1 VKKLAFNV
9 AILLVVLLVAFLVVI
24 YLSLNTIVKK
34 RVETMGPALTKV
46 AVTIGQVSLSPF
58 SGLGAVSDL
67 VVGNPA
73 GYKSE
78 SSFKVHEVR
87 VALQPKSIFSDTLVI
102 DEISIQSPE
111 ITFEGNLTSNNL
123 SKILENIQAS
133 SGTDPKAPSSG
144 TKAEKRYRVGSF
156 VINGGKVNLNTSLL
170 GGKSSTAA
178 LPDIDLKD
186 IGKDSAGVTAKEL
199 SEQIAQE
206 ITKKVLVAVA
216 GSLNELSKQV
226 RDTVKDLSKDPLK
239 NVEKTTKN
247 LKDIFKK
254 K

>member
-1 VKKLAFNV
+1 MKKLAFNA
-9 AILLVVLLVAFLVVI
+9 AILLVVLLVAFLIVI

-46 AVTIGQVSLSPF
+46 NVTLRQVSLSPF

-67 VVGNPA
+67 VVGNPP
-73 GYKSE
+73 GYKTE
-78 SSFKVHEVR
+78 SSFKVHEIR
-87 VALQPKSIFSDTLVI
+87 VALQPKSVFSDTLVI
-102 DEISIQSPE
+102 DEINIQSPE
-111 ITFEGNLTSNNL
+111 VTFEGNLTGNNL

-133 SGTDPKAPSSG
+133 SGTDTNAPSSG
-144 TKAEKRYRVGSF
+144 TKAEKRYRVGDF
-156 VINGGKVNLNTSLL
+156 VINGGKINLSTSLL
-170 GGKSSTAA
+170 GGKSSTVA
-178 LPDIDLKD
+178 LPDVHLKD

-216 GSLNELSKQV
+216 GSINELTKQV
-226 RDTVKDLSKDPLK
+226 TDTVKDLSKDPLK

-247 LKDIFKK
+247 LKDILKK